1 MHLSQS
7 VADAIEGLVAKRSK
21 NQNRLMDI
29 DSIDVSELRKHLRLA
44 NDLVLAHRIAKG
56 LSLDRERVTWARELI
71 EERVMFAL
79 SEVDTAC
86 MPEGWSWKTAAE
98 TIAVQVALAI
108 VHEQK
113 NEPKA
118 ADDPLA

>member
-1 MHLSQS
+1 
-7 VADAIEGLVAKRSK
+7 
-21 NQNRLMDI
+21 MDI
-29 DSIDVSELRKHLRLA
+29 DGIDVSELRKHLRLA

-56 LSLDRERVTWARELI
+56 LSLDRERVTWARETI

-86 MPEGWSWKTAAE
+86 MPEGWSWQKAAE

-113 NEPKA
+113 NEPKV
-118 ADDPLA
+118 ADDPLT